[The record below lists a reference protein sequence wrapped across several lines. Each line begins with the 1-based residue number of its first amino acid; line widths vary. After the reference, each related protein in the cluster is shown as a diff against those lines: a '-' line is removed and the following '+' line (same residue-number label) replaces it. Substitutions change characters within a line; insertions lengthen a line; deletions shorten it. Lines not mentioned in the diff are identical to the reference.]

1 MCKEGTL
8 QAYVDGE
15 LEPAERDAMVGHLA
29 DCERCR
35 AQAAVAARRRDRVGS
50 LIAALGPDGAADP
63 DHARSALTRF
73 HARVSAQPT
82 RARLG
87 GLAPRTWATA
97 GASIAAAICIA
108 ATLHVI
114 SGARPPA
121 APRRAAFPA
130 APQVPVQTA
139 PDAAP
144 IRTQASIP
152 SPVERPARPSVRGT
166 VRHATPGGRYVLISN
181 DVRPPDMGMVVRM
194 KLPLSA
200 LAGGSGDAD
209 GNGTFGEILAD
220 VLVGQDGRPYA
231 VRLVS
236 RTR

>member
-8 QAYVDGE
+8 QAYMDGE

-29 DCERCR
+29 VCERCR
-35 AQAAVAARRRDRVGS
+35 EQAAVAARRRHRVAG
-50 LIAALGPDGAADP
+50 LIAALGPDGATDP
-63 DHARSALTRF
+63 EHAMPALTRF
-73 HARVSAQPT
+73 HARVSARPE
-82 RARLG
+82 RARVR

-97 GASIAAAICIA
+97 GALIAAAICIA

-114 SGARPPA
+114 SGARAPA

-130 APQVPVQTA
+130 APRAPVQSNR
-139 PDAAP
+139 DAAP
-144 IRTQASIP
+144 IRAQADIQSA
-152 SPVERPARPSVRGT
+152 VERLARPSARQPVR
-166 VRHATPGGRYVLISN
+166 RATPGGRYVLISN

-194 KLPLSA
+194 QLPLSV
-200 LAGGSGDAD
+200 LARGSGDAD
-209 GNGTFGEILAD
+209 GNGMFGEILAD